1 MEEKV
6 WKRSLNE
13 DSDDDVYLQNA
24 SDDEHDFHF
33 SPTSL
38 PNLQFRSSMF

>member
-6 WKRSLNE
+6 WECSLNE
-13 DSDDDVYLQNA
+13 DIVDDDEVYLQNA
-24 SDDEHDFHF
+24 SDDEQDFHF

-38 PNLQFRSSMF
+38 PNLQFR